1 MEQTLLCPV
10 RKSFV
15 LSHFYFEK
23 VCCLSILFVIIS
35 SESAGYHSKVRG
47 GRRLEE
53 TMVVL
58 RDLVTE
64 GKTLVTKE
72 NLADQREDLDDQR
85 EDLGD

>member
-72 NLADQREDLDDQR
+72 KTLLTKGKPPAACRA
-85 EDLGD
+85 